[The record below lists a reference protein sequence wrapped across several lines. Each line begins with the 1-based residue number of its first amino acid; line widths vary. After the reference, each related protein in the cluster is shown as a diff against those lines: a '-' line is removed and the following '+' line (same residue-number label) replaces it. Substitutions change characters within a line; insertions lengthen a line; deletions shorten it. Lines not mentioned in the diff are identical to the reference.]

1 MIPILFPANSTEFTT
16 NGLGR
21 LTECIS
27 CSVTEERNG
36 VYELE
41 FEYPVSG
48 RFFSQMLVAGGV
60 VCVIHDDRHDI
71 QPFDINGSS
80 APIDGVVTFYASHI
94 SYRLNKI
101 SVVPY
106 EASSCAQ
113 ALSLMKTKSMTECL
127 FNFWTDKE
135 VSSSYSVK
143 VPSTIRSLLA
153 GQRNSILD
161 VYGKGEY
168 QFDVFDVK
176 LYLNRGED
184 SNVTIRYGKNLIE
197 IEDDRDKS
205 RVYNAVA
212 PYWQGEDGTV
222 VTLPEGFV
230 KSDDVSDNEEPT
242 VVPLDLSERYD
253 SEPTIEQIRQAGK
266 SYLSNNKPYSE
277 KRNVRMNFAQLWQT
291 PEYASVAAL
300 QRLSLCD
307 TASIYY
313 PELDVVDEK

>member
-1 MIPILFPANSTEFTT
+1 
-16 NGLGR
+16 
-21 LTECIS
+21 
-27 CSVTEERNG
+27 
-36 VYELE
+36 
-41 FEYPVSG
+41 
-48 RFFSQMLVAGGV
+48 
-60 VCVIHDDRHDI
+60 
-71 QPFDINGSS
+71 
-80 APIDGVVTFYASHI
+80 
-94 SYRLNKI
+94 
-101 SVVPY
+101 
-106 EASSCAQ
+106 
-113 ALSLMKTKSMTECL
+113 MKTKSMTECL